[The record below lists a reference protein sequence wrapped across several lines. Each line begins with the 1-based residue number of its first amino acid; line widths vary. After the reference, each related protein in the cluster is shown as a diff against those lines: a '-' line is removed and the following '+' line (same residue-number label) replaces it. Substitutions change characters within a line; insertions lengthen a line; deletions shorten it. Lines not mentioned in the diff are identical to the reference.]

1 MISKEVIASNREK
14 YYSAIKAFDVA
25 PVEFIESLESKGLF
39 EAPASAYNTH
49 YNAFPGGLVDHLLR
63 VAAYAVKINNTLPD
77 ALKQPKESI
86 VKVCLLHCIGKV
98 ELYTICKSDWHIK
111 NQGKIYEY
119 NNMTF
124 MTISERTIHYILSF
138 GGVKLSDLEYQAIIN
153 HDKPSDN
160 LASEWKTDI
169 IGEILK
175 MAIKLAVFEEK
186 ISKETSN

>member
-1 MISKEVIASNREK
+1 
-14 YYSAIKAFDVA
+14 
-25 PVEFIESLESKGLF
+25 
-39 EAPASAYNTH
+39 
-49 YNAFPGGLVDHLLR
+49 
-63 VAAYAVKINNTLPD
+63 
-77 ALKQPKESI
+77 
-86 VKVCLLHCIGKV
+86 
-98 ELYTICKSDWHIK
+98 
-111 NQGKIYEY
+111 
-119 NNMTF
+119 MTF